1 MGILYANDVH
11 WMYVDAGRRLL
22 KLIRHGGKR
31 PASSQ
36 QQQNL
41 GCILDHQV
49 CMYLQGLPLP
59 GLVPCS
65 GWQAVL
71 FRSSSFRT

>member
-11 WMYVDAGRRLL
+11 VDAGRRLL
-22 KLIRHGGKR
+22 KLTRHGGKR
-31 PASSQ
+31 RRQQ

-49 CMYLQGLPLP
+49 PARLAFAWVGPLLWLTAC
-59 GLVPCS
+59 LV
-65 GWQAVL
+65 
-71 FRSSSFRT
+71 SSLIFPHLGR